1 MDMDFR
7 NILIFAGV
15 VAMIVAALLAT
26 CSVQRHDCRVEAI
39 KAGMKGEEV
48 EKACRT

>member
-1 MDMDFR
+1 MDMDLR

-15 VAMIVAALLAT
+15 AAMIVAAFLTT

-48 EKACRT
+48 DKACRT